1 MEHDKNNTSPVIN
14 LTIDGYSVT
23 VQFSEEESVNVKDA
37 VRSILTDSCMDR
49 IEQSV
54 S

>member
-1 MEHDKNNTSPVIN
+1 MEHDTNNTSPVID

-23 VQFSEEESVNVKDA
+23 VRFSEEESINVKDA
-37 VRSILTDSCMDR
+37 VRNILTDSHMDHIR
-49 IEQSV
+49 QSI